1 MLGFGVLGYVLKKLS
16 YPLAPLVLALV
27 LGDLAEASFRQSM
40 LLSQGSL
47 AIFYSNPLVG
57 SLVTLALV
65 MLAWPALAALN
76 GLLRREP
83 AAQLS
88 AP

>member
-1 MLGFGVLGYVLKKLS
+1 
-16 YPLAPLVLALV
+16 
-27 LGDLAEASFRQSM
+27 M

-65 MLAWPALAALN
+65 MVAWPALSALN

-88 AP
+88 AQ